1 MSLPALEL
9 PGSANSP
16 RAASFSDTDFS
27 VVAGASVRMVLDVG
41 QWDNSVVI
49 NAPGQSDDPDSGHYR
64 DLLPLWASG
73 RYVPLLFSRSAV
85 EQAAEEIIDLTP
97 AGDRGILH

>member
-1 MSLPALEL
+1 M
-9 PGSANSP
+9 
-16 RAASFSDTDFS
+16 
-27 VVAGASVRMVLDVG
+27 AGASVRMVLDVG
-41 QWDNSVVI
+41 QWDNSMVI

-97 AGDRGILH
+97 AGDRGVLH